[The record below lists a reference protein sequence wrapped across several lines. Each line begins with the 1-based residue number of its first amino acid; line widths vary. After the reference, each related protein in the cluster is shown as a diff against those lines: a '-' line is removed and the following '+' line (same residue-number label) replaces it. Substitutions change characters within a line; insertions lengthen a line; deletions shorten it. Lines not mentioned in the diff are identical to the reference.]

1 MYHIEQMKINESKH
15 STKFNF
21 PHKFNFNKV
30 IMYSITK
37 II

>member
-21 PHKFNFNKV
+21 PHKFNFNKL
-30 IMYSITK
+30 IMYSIPK